1 MSARSGQVWKLKCC
15 NVTNHVILMEIWQS
29 IILGIVQGLTE
40 FVPVSSTAHLLV
52 TQLLL
57 GWHFPEQEAFIFDVL
72 VQWGTLLALVI
83 YFRLELVELV
93 RSSLKYF
100 QRREATYRQKAF
112 LSYYLVLSTIPAV
125 IAGLVFKDTVQDLF
139 RNQALAASV
148 RLTVSAILLIA
159 AELVSKRSR
168 GLSELNWK
176 DALWIGCFQVLA
188 VFPGSSRSGSTISG
202 GMIRHLGRSDAARF
216 AFLMS
221 IPVML
226 AAGLVELVDLVQ
238 IPNLFD
244 LLPPFLTGFITA
256 AIIGYLAIR
265 WLLAYLS
272 KRSLYLFAVY
282 CLALAIF
289 IVLFQLL

>member
-1 MSARSGQVWKLKCC
+1 
-15 NVTNHVILMEIWQS
+15 
-29 IILGIVQGLTE
+29 LTE

>member
-1 MSARSGQVWKLKCC
+1 
-15 NVTNHVILMEIWQS
+15 
-29 IILGIVQGLTE
+29 
-40 FVPVSSTAHLLV
+40 
-52 TQLLL
+52 
-57 GWHFPEQEAFIFDVL
+57 
-72 VQWGTLLALVI
+72 
-83 YFRLELVELV
+83 
-93 RSSLKYF
+93 
-100 QRREATYRQKAF
+100 
-112 LSYYLVLSTIPAV
+112 
-125 IAGLVFKDTVQDLF
+125 
-139 RNQALAASV
+139 
-148 RLTVSAILLIA
+148 
-159 AELVSKRSR
+159 
-168 GLSELNWK
+168 
-176 DALWIGCFQVLA
+176 
-188 VFPGSSRSGSTISG
+188 
-202 GMIRHLGRSDAARF
+202 
-216 AFLMS
+216 MS